1 MIQPPFTPIGSAVD
15 KIKSTLGH
23 YITLESGQK
32 LFDLQAGG
40 SANMLGHNVSE
51 LRAVKVGNY
60 CSDWDLVGPVWG
72 ELEKEFNTLIG
83 SEYDLLIPQLTGSDA
98 VDTAIRLAWM
108 TNSGKVIVRPNSY
121 HSGSVVGWQMAD
133 REKEYT
139 RTWNKCDWFIEA
151 DSDDNPNDI
160 RRILSRGGCSAIL
173 VDALTWQDGLRF
185 MPDEYWHEVAALAIK
200 YNVPLIVDEVLTG
213 FGKLGAWSYFINV
226 LGIEPDIVIFGKNMT
241 GGHDALSMVCV
252 HEKYSTLLTGK
263 FLPSGNTKSFN
274 ECGAA
279 VTLKNIELLK
289 QDMIFHRLESV
300 VFPFLKELELD
311 INTSG
316 KAVCSVY
323 GSVMSIDC
331 GSYVKN
337 YKFHLKMK
345 KAGYW
350 QRMWKMPYFHIFYNI
365 TELELESLKDAILKS
380 I

>member
-1 MIQPPFTPIGSAVD
+1 MIQPPFSIIGSPVE
-15 KIKSTLGH
+15 KSKSTLGH
-23 YITLESGQK
+23 YITFESGK
-32 LFDLQAGG
+32 VLFDLQAGG
-40 SANMLGHNVSE
+40 SSNMLGHNLPE
-51 LRAVKVGNY
+51 INEVKSGNY
-60 CSDWDLVGPVWG
+60 CSDWDLLGPVWS
-72 ELEKEFNTLIG
+72 ELEGEFYTLIG
-83 SEYDLLIPQLTGSDA
+83 YEYNLLIPQLTGSDA

-121 HSGSVVGWQMAD
+121 HSGSVIGWQMAD
-133 REKEYT
+133 RDKEYV
-139 RTWNKCDWFIEA
+139 RGWNKCDWFIEA

-160 RRILSRGGCSAIL
+160 RRLLSRGGCSAIL
-173 VDALTWQDGLRF
+173 VDALTWQYGLRF
-185 MPDEYWHEVAALAIK
+185 MPKEYWYEVASLAVE
-200 YNVPLIVDEVLTG
+200 YGVPLIVDEVLTG

-241 GGHDALSMVCV
+241 AGHDQLAMVCV

-289 QDMIFHRLESV
+289 RDNVFERLESV
-300 VFPFLKELELD
+300 VFPFLKELERD
-311 INTSG
+311 VNISG

-323 GSVMSIDC
+323 GSVMSIEC

-337 YKFHLKMK
+337 HKFHLKMK
-345 KAGYW
+345 RAGYW

-365 TELELESLKDAILKS
+365 TELELVLLRDAILKS